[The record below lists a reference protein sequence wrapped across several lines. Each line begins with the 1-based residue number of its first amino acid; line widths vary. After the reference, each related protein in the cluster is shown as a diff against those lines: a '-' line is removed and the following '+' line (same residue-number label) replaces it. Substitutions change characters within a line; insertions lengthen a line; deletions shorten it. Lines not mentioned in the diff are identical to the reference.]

1 MAGLGESAGVSIV
14 TEELE
19 AIARYAAEGGG
30 AAKPSGAGGGDIA
43 VMWAA
48 DPELP
53 VKIAERAG
61 VRLIDVAVDP
71 VGLRRQHLQ
80 NA

>member
-1 MAGLGESAGVSIV
+1 V

-19 AIARYAAEGGG
+19 AISRYAAEGGG

-43 VMWAA
+43 VMWSA

-53 VKIAERAG
+53 LRVAERSGA
-61 VRLIDVAVDP
+61 RLLDLTIEPQGLLRDDRSVA
-71 VGLRRQHLQ
+71 
-80 NA
+80 